1 MIFNKTL
8 SAIAALVMMLATV
21 HASAGGLTYDSC
33 ENYYS
38 TYYGIDMIA
47 DEVVTHDSDA
57 TTAVSQEHQPVTPM
71 EISLY
76 SDPRNFYNW

>member
-1 MIFNKTL
+1 MKLLKTL
-8 SAIAALVMMLATV
+8 PTLAALVLMF
-21 HASAGGLTYDSC
+21 ASVQANAGGLTYDSC

-47 DEVVTHDSDA
+47 NKIVTHDT
-57 TTAVSQEHQPVTPM
+57 TTAAPLEEQPITAI
-71 EISLY
+71 EISFY

>member
-1 MIFNKTL
+1 MKLLKTL
-8 SAIAALVMMLATV
+8 PTLAALVMMLATV
-21 HASAGGLTYDSC
+21 QANAGGLTYDSC

-38 TYYGIDMIA
+38 AYYGIDMTA
-47 DEVVTHDSDA
+47 DKIVTHDA
-57 TTAVSQEHQPVTPM
+57 TTATPRELQPITSI

>member
-1 MIFNKTL
+1 MKLYKTL
-8 SAIAALVMMLATV
+8 PAIVVMVMMLATV
-21 HASAGGLTYDSC
+21 QANAGGLTYDSC

-38 TYYGIDMIA
+38 TYYGIDMTA

-57 TTAVSQEHQPVTPM
+57 TTAVSREHQPITPM

>member
-1 MIFNKTL
+1 MKLLKTL
-8 SAIAALVMMLATV
+8 PTLAALVLMLASV
-21 HASAGGLTYDSC
+21 QANAGGLTYDSC

-47 DEVVTHDSDA
+47 DKIVTHDA
-57 TTAVSQEHQPVTPM
+57 TTAAPREQQPITAI